1 MNQKQTPDMPPTFPF
16 SSGWSTI
23 TAAVILSVL
32 GSVGPSWSQSDGNSN
47 TSSLPPLPHTKTAG
61 GPESNILP
69 SLGSNTTH
77 SPPNNAYAP
86 SQPRNGSVMVV
97 GQSNAAATGSHLMSS
112 ATLSNGSQQ
121 IVLVDPA
128 KMTLAVYHIEPNKG
142 DVQLKSV
149 RRMDA
154 DFALEE
160 FNLSEPTP
168 TTIRKNLRNLP
179 DRH

>member
-1 MNQKQTPDMPPTFPF
+1 MNPKLTPDMLPTFPF

-23 TAAVILSVL
+23 TAAIILSVL

-47 TSSLPPLPHTKTAG
+47 TSSLPPLPRTNTA
-61 GPESNILP
+61 GPESMAP
-69 SLGSNTTH
+69 QSLGPNH
-77 SPPNNAYAP
+77 ANPPPNHAYAP
-86 SQPRNGSVMVV
+86 SQPRNGSVMVI
-97 GQSNAAATGSHLMSS
+97 GQSNTSATGSHLMST

-128 KMTLAVYHIEPNKG
+128 KMTLAVYHVEPNKG

-149 RRMDA
+149 RRLDA

>member
-1 MNQKQTPDMPPTFPF
+1 MNHKLTPDMPPTFPF

-47 TSSLPPLPHTKTAG
+47 TSSLPPLPRTNTA
-61 GPESNILP
+61 GPESMVQP
-69 SLGSNTTH
+69 SLGSSNTN
-77 SPPNNAYAP
+77 PPPSNLYAP

-97 GQSNAAATGSHLMSS
+97 GQSNAAATGTHLMSS

-128 KMTLAVYHIEPNKG
+128 KMTLAVYHVEPNKG

-149 RRMDA
+149 RRIDA